1 MTTPP
6 HPPQGPYGPQNPQD
20 PYGPPTAAPGPVPH
34 QQPYGYPQPPSQP
47 APPPQDGWGHPGPQ
61 SQEGGGWGEPGPQ
74 AQPGSG
80 WDQPGPP
87 AEPTS
92 DWSRPDPQPG
102 ADGNWSR
109 PNPPGADGAWGQPG
123 PQPGAGGWPPQNP
136 PPRKKRTGLIVGIA
150 LGAMVV
156 AGGIAFGVTQ
166 LADKGSD
173 LVYPK
178 AEYRLVV
185 QKQLLD
191 GEFTLGDDLSET
203 EGKEIEETPDVSIR
217 DAEAVVA
224 HYTSGE
230 GGALILSGMYGRLA
244 SPDLMRGTIMEGAA
258 DAEDGKLVVPPKE
271 FKPQGYGIVIECQV
285 VQSKK
290 AGVVANVP
298 MCAWA
303 DDNTAAMIALIRA
316 GDVTKDAKSLDLAA
330 AAEETAKVREE
341 ARKPLG

>member
-6 HPPQGPYGPQNPQD
+6 HPPQSPYGPQNPQD

-47 APPPQDGWGHPGPQ
+47 APPAQDGWGHPGPQ
-61 SQEGGGWGEPGPQ
+61 GQAGAGWGRPAPQGEPP
-74 AQPGSG
+74 SG
-80 WDQPGPP
+80 
-87 AEPTS
+87 
-92 DWSRPDPQPG
+92 
-102 ADGNWSR
+102 
-109 PNPPGADGAWGQPG
+109 WGQPG
-123 PQPGAGGWPPQNP
+123 PQGGPADGWAQPGAGADRGQPGPYPGAGGRPPQNP
-136 PPRKKRTGLIVGIA
+136 PRRKRTGLIVGIA
-150 LGAMVV
+150 LGALVV
-156 AGGIAFGVTQ
+156 AGGIAFGVAQ

-178 AEYRLVV
+178 AEHRLVV

-191 GEFTLGDDLSET
+191 GEFTLGDDLSKT

-224 HYTSGE
+224 HYTSDE

-244 SPDLMRGTIMEGAA
+244 SPGLMRGTIMEGAA

-271 FKPQGYGIVIECQV
+271 FKPRGYDIVIECQV
-285 VQSKK
+285 VQSKE
-290 AGVVANVP
+290 AGVVANIP

-316 GDVTKDAKSLDLAA
+316 DDVTKDAKSLDLAA
-330 AAEETAKVREE
+330 AAEETAKVRKE

>member
-34 QQPYGYPQPPSQP
+34 QQPYGYPQP

-61 SQEGGGWGEPGPQ
+61 SQEGGGRGEPGPQ

-92 DWSRPDPQPG
+92 DWSRP
-102 ADGNWSR
+102 N
-109 PNPPGADGAWGQPG
+109 

-156 AGGIAFGVTQ
+156 AGGIVFGVSQ

-224 HYTSGE
+224 HYTSEE

-271 FKPQGYGIVIECQV
+271 FKPQGYDIVIECQV

>member
-6 HPPQGPYGPQNPQD
+6 HPPQGPYGPPNPQH

-34 QQPYGYPQPPSQP
+34 QQPYGYPQPPP
-47 APPPQDGWGHPGPQ
+47 APPQQGPWGG
-61 SQEGGGWGEPGPQ
+61 
-74 AQPGSG
+74 
-80 WDQPGPP
+80 
-87 AEPTS
+87 
-92 DWSRPDPQPG
+92 PDPQGGGTWPSPG
-102 ADGNWSR
+102 AR
-109 PNPPGADGAWGQPG
+109 
-123 PQPGAGGWPPQNP
+123 
-136 PPRKKRTGLIVGIA
+136 PPRRRRAGLIVGIA

-156 AGGIAFGVTQ
+156 AGGIVFGVARF
-166 LADKGSD
+166 ADRGSD

-203 EGKEIEETPDVSIR
+203 EGKEIEETPDVSVR

-224 HYTSGE
+224 HYVSTD

-244 SPDLMRGTIMEGAA
+244 SPDFMRGTIMEGAA
-258 DAEDGKLVVPPKE
+258 GTEGGKVVVPPKE
-271 FKPQGYGIVIECQV
+271 FRPRGYDIVVECQV
-285 VQSKK
+285 VQSDQL
-290 AGVVANVP
+290 GTLANVP

-303 DDNTAAMIALIRA
+303 DDNTAALVALVRTR
-316 GDVTKDAKSLDLAA
+316 DVAKDAKSIDLAA
-330 AAEETAKVREE
+330 AAEETAEVREE